1 MTEQTRPLDGVLVVA
16 LEQAVAAPV
25 ASCRLA
31 DAGARV
37 IKLEREEGDFARTY
51 DTAANGQSAYFA
63 WSNRGKES
71 LVVNIKDAAD
81 VALIKRILTK
91 ADVFLQN
98 LAVGA
103 AARCGLGSDELRV
116 EFPHLITC
124 DISGYGESGAY
135 ATMKAYD
142 LLVQAESGLIS
153 ISGGP
158 GTLGR
163 VGVSVVDIAT
173 GVSAALAINEAL
185 IGRGKTGTGTGIK
198 LSLFDVMAEW
208 MSVPLLQH
216 EGHGT
221 GPDRIGLAHPTITPY
236 GGFETSDGQTIVI
249 SVQNEREWSSFVRE
263 VLNRPEL
270 EHDPMYADNKIRMT
284 HRADVDEMVQEFF
297 GSRTRNEMVTLLR
310 QARIAF
316 GNVNSMADF
325 RAHPHLRRW
334 NIESETGSISMPAHP
349 DANRD
354 PPTAGLPRIGQ
365 HSAAIREEF
374 KP

>member
-1 MTEQTRPLDGVLVVA
+1 M
-16 LEQAVAAPV
+16 AAPV
-25 ASCRLA
+25 ASCRLV

-51 DTAANGQSAYFA
+51 DTTANGQSAYFA

-71 LVVNIKDAAD
+71 LTVNIKDSED
-81 VALIKRILTK
+81 VALIKRILAK
-91 ADVFLQN
+91 ADVYLQN

-103 AARCGLGSDELRV
+103 AARCGLGSDDLRT

-158 GTLGR
+158 DALGR
-163 VGVSVVDIAT
+163 VGVSVVDIST

-185 IGRGKTGTGTGIK
+185 IGRARDVVGSSIK

-216 EGHGT
+216 EGQGY
-221 GPDRIGLAHPTITPY
+221 GPDRIGLAHPSITPY
-236 GGFETSDGQTIVI
+236 GGFETVDGHTIVI
-249 SVQNEREWSSFVRE
+249 SVQNDREWSAFVNE
-263 VLNRPEL
+263 VLTRPEL
-270 EHDPMYADNKIRMT
+270 EDDPQFANNEIRMS
-284 HRADVDEMVQEFF
+284 HRADVDAMVQEFF
-297 GSRTRNEMVTLLR
+297 GSKTRDEMIELL
-310 QARIAF
+310 QKARIAF
-316 GNVNSMADF
+316 GSVNTMQEF
-325 RAHPHLRRW
+325 REHPHLRRW
-334 NIESETGSISMPAHP
+334 TIESETGPISMPAHP
-349 DANRD
+349 DSNR
-354 PPTAGLPRIGQ
+354 TAPNSGLPSIGE
-365 HSAAIREEF
+365 HSEAIRREF
-374 KP
+374 AE